1 MSKRSNYE
9 EISSLN
15 IKLLF
20 TLQNKFAL
28 STRKQIDF
36 ENLNFVS
43 NIATNIQ
50 LIEKNNARAR
60 NRCEMLENL
69 NSLFQLMKVQIV
81 IFKKKIRNIFE
92 KFYEKS
98 QKSMKSLIKKFQ
110 INDKIVKKF
119 VEKSKKSFR
128 RRRNKFY

>member
-9 EISSLN
+9 KISSLN
-15 IKLLF
+15 IKLLS

-28 STRKQIDF
+28 SIKKQIDF
-36 ENLNFVS
+36 KDLNFVL

-50 LIEKNNARAR
+50 LIEKDNVRAT
-60 NRCEMLENL
+60 NRREILKNI
-69 NSLFQLMKVQIV
+69 NSLFQLIEIQIV
-81 IFKKKIRNIFE
+81 ISKKKIRNIFE

-119 VEKSKKSFR
+119 VEKNKKSSR

>member
-1 MSKRSNYE
+1 M
-9 EISSLN
+9 N

-28 STRKQIDF
+28 STKKQIDF

-50 LIEKNNARAR
+50 LIEKNNARAK
-60 NRCEMLENL
+60 NRREMLKNL
-69 NSLFQLMKVQIV
+69 NSLFQLIEIQIV

-110 INDKIVKKF
+110 INDKIVKEF

>member
-1 MSKRSNYE
+1 M
-9 EISSLN
+9 N

-28 STRKQIDF
+28 STKKQIDF

-50 LIEKNNARAR
+50 LIEKNNTRAK
-60 NRCEMLENL
+60 NRREMLKDLNL
-69 NSLFQLMKVQIV
+69 LFQLIEIQIV
-81 IFKKKIRNIFE
+81 VFKKKIRNIFE

-98 QKSMKSLIKKFQ
+98 QKSMKSLMKKFQ
-110 INDKIVKKF
+110 INDKILKKF
-119 VEKSKKSFR
+119 VEKSKK
-128 RRRNKFY
+128 